1 MVGNVI
7 VKCELFLTSIF
18 QLLRL
23 QKIMKFLDGGHYEV
37 R

>member
-18 QLLRL
+18 EFSHPQN
-23 QKIMKFLDGGHYEV
+23 IMKFIHDGHFEF
-37 R
+37 